1 MKSVAVVTVMGIV
14 LAGSALAGEM
24 ISGTNAYVTDQRTW
38 KTGEFSGYYMYDSSG
53 TMDTHAGPMPNGP
66 VECHGAGFWTP
77 EEIMGE
83 GICIFGEAPHRWTVA
98 FAMDPGNKF
107 DAQRAENYRRRGTWK
122 VLHGTGK
129 YVGVTGTGSFVTGPV
144 VDGQKTTQWEGEVEL
159 PK

>member
-1 MKSVAVVTVMGIV
+1 MKSVAAAFLGVV

-24 ISGTNAYVTDQRTW
+24 ISGTNTYVTDQRTW
-38 KTGEFSGYYMYDSSG
+38 KTGEFSGYYMYDSTG
-53 TMDTHAGPMPNGP
+53 TMDTQVGPLPNGQ

-83 GICIFGEAPHRWTVA
+83 GICIFGLAPNRWTVG
-98 FAMDPGNKF
+98 FTMDPGNKF
-107 DAQRAENYRRRGTWK
+107 DAQRAESYRRVGTWK
-122 VLHGTGK
+122 VVHGTGK
-129 YVGVTGTGSFVTGPV
+129 FVGMTGTGSFATGPV